1 MKDVMIIGAGPA
13 GMTAALYAK
22 RAGKSVLLMEKEY
35 PGGQI
40 VNSPLVENYPA
51 LPSVSGAD
59 FAINLQNQLDALG
72 VEFEYAEAVSLEKD
86 GAVFTVNHEEKLQAK
101 SVILAS
107 GVHHRELGLEGEAE
121 LIGLGVSFCAVCDG
135 AFYRGKDVAVIGG
148 GDTALQDAVYLSAL
162 CRTVYII
169 HRRDAF
175 RASAALV
182 EKARAKDNIC
192 FVTPYVPA
200 SYLRDA
206 EGVNGLIVRNA
217 SDGSEKELSVSGI
230 FLAVGQIP
238 QSAFASSLAEL
249 SPEGYFKAGEDCRT
263 NVPGLFAAG
272 DCRVKHVRQ
281 LTTAVGD
288 GAIAAT
294 LACEYV
300 DALS

>member
-1 MKDVMIIGAGPA
+1 MKDIIIIGAGPA
-13 GMTAALYAK
+13 GMTAALYAR

-51 LPSVSGAD
+51 LPGVTGAD
-59 FAINLQNQLDALG
+59 FAINLQNQLEALK
-72 VEFEYAEAVSLEKD
+72 VDFEYSEAVSIEKN
-86 GAVFTVNHEEKLQAK
+86 GSLFTVNHDEALQAK

-135 AFYRGKDVAVIGG
+135 AFYRGRDVAVIGG

-162 CRTVYII
+162 CRTVYVV

-182 EKARAKDNIC
+182 EKARAKDNIR
-192 FVTPYVPA
+192 FVTPYVP
-200 SYLRDA
+200 SGYERDA
-206 EGVNGLIVRNA
+206 EGVCGLKLKHA
-217 SDGSEKELSVSGI
+217 SDGSEKELSVSGV

-238 QSAFASSLAEL
+238 QSAFAAGLAEL
-249 SPEGYFKAGEDCRT
+249 SPEGYFRAGEDCRT

-272 DCRVKHVRQ
+272 DCRVKQVRQ

-288 GAIAAT
+288 GATAAT

-300 DALS
+300 DAL